1 MSLSQKARECYKNLL
16 PTEIQKAL
24 LLGYQVVIEDEVHM
38 LENWRFSTEGAMH
51 LS

>member
-1 MSLSQKARECYKNLL
+1 MSLSRKAQECYQYLL

-38 LENWRFSTEGAMH
+38 LENWRFSIEGAMH
-51 LS
+51 LT

>member
-1 MSLSQKARECYKNLL
+1 MSLSWKTQECYQYLL

-38 LENWRFSTEGAMH
+38 LENWRFSIEGAMH
-51 LS
+51 LT